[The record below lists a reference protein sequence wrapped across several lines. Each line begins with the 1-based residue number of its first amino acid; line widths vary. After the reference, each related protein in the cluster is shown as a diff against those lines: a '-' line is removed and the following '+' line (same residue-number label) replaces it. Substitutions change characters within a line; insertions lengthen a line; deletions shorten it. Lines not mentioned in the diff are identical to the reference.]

1 MCLAGPAMPQQPAP
15 AKARVVE
22 PGPPSP
28 NDKVNNVEVENINDR
43 SQQQARRQANRGQTA
58 SKQNARTSSQT
69 NKAY

>member
-22 PGPPSP
+22 PGPASP
-28 NDKVNNVEVENINDR
+28 NDKVNNVEVENITDR
-43 SQQQARRQANRGQTA
+43 SQQRTRRQANRGPTA
-58 SKQNARTSSQT
+58 SKQQGQTSSRT